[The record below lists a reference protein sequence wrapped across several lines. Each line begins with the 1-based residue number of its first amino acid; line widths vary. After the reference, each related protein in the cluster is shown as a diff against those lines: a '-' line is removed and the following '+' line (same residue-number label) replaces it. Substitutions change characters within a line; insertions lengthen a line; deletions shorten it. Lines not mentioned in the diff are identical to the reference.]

1 MKRSLVVLLGLVVL
15 LALSAMSPPPAAAQ
29 AAGQAAAQPAA
40 KPAPSIDEIL
50 ERSIRATGGRDAWKR
65 LTSLRAKGAAEI
77 SGTDVTGTFELQ
89 AKAPNKSAMTVS
101 LATPGGA
108 IVIRQGFDGQQ
119 GWKDLPGQGLQDLT
133 GEELSQAKRDAEF
146 YGELKFRELYPH
158 ITYLGEE
165 DVNGRGAYVIRAAAA
180 DGVERKMYF
189 DKESGLRVR
198 ADDEKGV
205 GPNPPSQSYFDDY
218 KEVPGAGVKFPSTMR
233 VVTPMATVV
242 LHAEEI
248 APNAVIDDA
257 VFAKP
262 VAADATGGP
271 SPNDKAPQ

>member
-1 MKRSLVVLLGLVVL
+1 LVVLLGLLVL

-29 AAGQAAAQPAA
+29 AAAQATAQPAA

-50 ERSIRATGGRDAWKR
+50 ERSIRATGGREAWKK

-77 SGTDVTGTFELQ
+77 SGADVTGAFEFL
-89 AKAPNKSAMTVS
+89 AKAPNKSAQTITLS
-101 LATPGGA
+101 TPGGA
-108 IVIRQGFDGQQ
+108 IVVRQGFDGQQ
-119 GWKDLPGQGLQDLT
+119 GWKDLPGQGLQDLS
-133 GEELSQAKRDAEF
+133 GEELSQTKRDAEF

-165 DVNGRGAYVIRAAAA
+165 DVNDRGAYVIRAATA
-180 DGVERKMYF
+180 DGAARKMYF
-189 DKESGLRVR
+189 DKQSGLRVR
-198 ADDEKGV
+198 MDDEKGV
-205 GPNPPSQSYFDDY
+205 GGNPPSQSYFDDY
-218 KEVPGAGVKFPSTMR
+218 KEVPGTGVKLPSTMR

-242 LHAEEI
+242 LHVEEF

-257 VFAKP
+257 LFAKP
-262 VAADATGGP
+262 AAADATGGP